1 MAGLVCQGYILKSLH
16 TSSLEYDIDQSLG
29 FIWMD
34 NGRDLSASP
43 QGPWNSELA
52 SQTSTF
58 PVIQHHPR
66 MTTRKTAERDHR
78 PPTPSPSATPGDSH
92 ARTCVPAPIPAPQS
106 ASLLPLDYD
115 SLLSMANLTKCAAA
129 DPLAALAP
137 LFTHAA
143 FSEVQFLNLMQEQL
157 EAELGPLVPQDR
169 HHEFGL
175 ENLQYFASI
184 LDRHVCQLRHCL
196 RAVNLLAHPSESQ
209 RPSRDRSR
217 SGKPTARVRTFI
229 NTDQDLGSWD
239 TDHIHHKLPHLA
251 PSAASSGHALTENY
265 TELLSRCLDLLSR
278 CNAGMNIM
286 MNRSVVLESRKAIE
300 QTDRVKKLTLLATF
314 FIPLSFTASL
324 FGMNFQVFGQGHLGL
339 WIFPTVA
346 VPITLFT
353 YAFYVW
359 DVEGSIKEVVRC
371 CAGRTKGGSSA

>member
-1 MAGLVCQGYILKSLH
+1 
-16 TSSLEYDIDQSLG
+16 
-29 FIWMD
+29 MD
-34 NGRDLSASP
+34 NGRDLAASSP
-43 QGPWNSELA
+43 GPWTPELG

-58 PVIQHHPR
+58 PVIQHHPK
-66 MTTRKTAERDHR
+66 MTTRKTAEHNRR
-78 PPTPSPSATPGDSH
+78 PPKTSPSVTPGDPD
-92 ARTCVPAPIPAPQS
+92 ARTRTPQLGPTPQS

-115 SLLSMANLTKCAAA
+115 SLLSMANLTKCAAT
-129 DPLAALAP
+129 DPLAALVP
-137 LFTHAA
+137 LFTQAA

-157 EAELGPLVPQDR
+157 DAELGPLVPQER

-184 LDRHVCQLRHCL
+184 LDRHVGQLRHCL
-196 RAVNLLAHPSESQ
+196 RALKLLAHPSESQ
-209 RPSRDRSR
+209 RPSRDQSQTGRSIA
-217 SGKPTARVRTFI
+217 SVKTFI
-229 NTDQDLGSWD
+229 NTDHDPGSWD

-251 PSAASSGHALTENY
+251 PSSASSGPALIENY
-265 TELLSRCLDLLSR
+265 TDLLSRCLDLVAR

-324 FGMNFQVFGQGHLGL
+324 FGMNFQVFGQGRLGIWL
-339 WIFPTVA
+339 FPTVA
-346 VPITLFT
+346 VPITILS

-359 DVEGSIKEVVRC
+359 DVQGSIEKV
-371 CAGRTKGGSSA
+371 GRWWEGRRRGGRM

>member
-1 MAGLVCQGYILKSLH
+1 
-16 TSSLEYDIDQSLG
+16 
-29 FIWMD
+29 MD

-43 QGPWNSELA
+43 QGPWNTELA

-58 PVIQHHPR
+58 PVIQHHPK
-66 MTTRKTAERDHR
+66 MTTRKTAEHDHR
-78 PPTPSPSATPGDSH
+78 PPTPSPSVTPGNPN
-92 ARTCVPAPIPAPQS
+92 ARTCIPSPGPTPQS

-157 EAELGPLVPQDR
+157 DAELGPLVPQEY

-196 RAVNLLAHPSESQ
+196 RAINLLAHPSESQ
-209 RPSRDRSR
+209 RPSRDQSQT
-217 SGKPTARVRTFI
+217 GKSIASVKTFI
-229 NTDQDLGSWD
+229 NTDQDQGSWA
-239 TDHIHHKLPHLA
+239 TDHIHHKFPHLA
-251 PSAASSGHALTENY
+251 PSAASSGHALIENY

-300 QTDRVKKLTLLATF
+300 QTDRVKKLTFLATF

-324 FGMNFQVFGQGHLGL
+324 FGMNFQVFGQGHLGI

-346 VPITLFT
+346 APITLLT

-359 DVEGSIKEVVRC
+359 DVEGSVKEVVRWLD
-371 CAGRTKGGSSA
+371 GRTREGRK

>member
-1 MAGLVCQGYILKSLH
+1 MAGLVCQGYPLKSLH

-29 FIWMD
+29 LVWMD

-43 QGPWNSELA
+43 QGPWNTELA

-58 PVIQHHPR
+58 PVIQHHPK
-66 MTTRKTAERDHR
+66 MTTRKTAEHDHK
-78 PPTPSPSATPGDSH
+78 PPTPSPSVTPGNPN
-92 ARTCVPAPIPAPQS
+92 ARTCIPPPGPAPQS
-106 ASLLPLDYD
+106 ASLIPLDYD

-157 EAELGPLVPQDR
+157 DAELGPLVPQEH

-175 ENLQYFASI
+175 ETLQYFASI

-196 RAVNLLAHPSESQ
+196 RAINLLARPSESQ
-209 RPSRDRSR
+209 RPSRDQSQT
-217 SGKPTARVRTFI
+217 GKSIASVKTFI
-229 NTDQDLGSWD
+229 NTDQDQGSCD

-251 PSAASSGHALTENY
+251 PSAASSGHALIENY

-300 QTDRVKKLTLLATF
+300 QTDRVKKLTFLATF

-324 FGMNFQVFGQGHLGL
+324 FGMNFQVFGQGHLGI

-346 VPITLFT
+346 VPITLLT

-359 DVEGSIKEVVRC
+359 DVERSIKEVVRWWD
-371 CAGRTKGGSSA
+371 GRTREGRK